1 MHLMY
6 AFLSEK
12 ASKPNMFCGSCVMML
27 DVDLGRRRRPHIDL
41 CRRMSIL
48 SSLLIVG
55 ISPIF
60 FKN

>member
-27 DVDLGRRRRPHIDL
+27 DVDLG
-41 CRRMSIL
+41 
-48 SSLLIVG
+48 
-55 ISPIF
+55 SPIF